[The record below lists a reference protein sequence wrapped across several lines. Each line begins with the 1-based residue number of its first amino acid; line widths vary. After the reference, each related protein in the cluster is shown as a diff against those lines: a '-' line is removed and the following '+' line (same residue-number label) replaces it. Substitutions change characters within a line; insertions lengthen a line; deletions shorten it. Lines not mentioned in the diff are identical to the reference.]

1 MGLKQAQ
8 IQRKYV
14 ILYKSDKTKANKFL
28 NEFLKQTIRDTKT
41 VAISLTNGILHF

>member
-8 IQRKYV
+8 IQREYV

-28 NEFLKQTIRDTKT
+28 NEFLKQTIGDTKT